1 MSNGIT
7 SLGEFGLSQVVNL
20 QKHRITNYTY
30 NFWGKEVF
38 SDCPK
43 LTAISIPEGTT
54 TIRMD
59 FGYTPLGTITVGGVE
74 LTIPEGSTATRIYIT
89 IQQENCDEFTE

>member
-7 SLGEFGLSQVVNL
+7 SLGNWSFAGCKSLENIELPTTLTTFGEGS
-20 QKHRITNYTY
+20 
-30 NFWGKEVF
+30 F

-89 IQQENCDEFTE
+89 IQ

>member
-1 MSNGIT
+1 M
-7 SLGEFGLSQVVNL
+7 NL
-20 QKHRITNYTY
+20 PN
-30 NFWGKEVF
+30 
-38 SDCPK
+38 K
-43 LTAISIPEGTT
+43 LTVLRIFMIPVFTT

-89 IQQENCDEFTE
+89 IQ

>member
-7 SLGEFGLSQVVNL
+7 SLGNWCFAGCKSLENIELPTTLTTFGEG
-20 QKHRITNYTY
+20 T
-30 NFWGKEVF
+30 F

-54 TIRMD
+54 I
-59 FGYTPLGTITVGGVE
+59 
-74 LTIPEGSTATRIYIT
+74 IPASFLCK
-89 IQQENCDEFTE
+89 Q